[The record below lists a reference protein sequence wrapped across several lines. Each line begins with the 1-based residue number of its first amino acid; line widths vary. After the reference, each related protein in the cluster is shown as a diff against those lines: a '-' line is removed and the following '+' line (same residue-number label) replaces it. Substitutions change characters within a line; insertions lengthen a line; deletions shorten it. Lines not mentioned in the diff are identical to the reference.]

1 MHLLVVYLSILDVAQ
16 LALHRCVECTYC
28 TDGKSSNRIAEI
40 CYSYEFL
47 DDFITPKP
55 TVNSF
60 LVEFFGRHAVDKH
73 IEESETIIANQIA
86 LEEMAPKYKPTVQS
100 VRYTNDE
107 TAKDKPVLECEDNSS
122 WLQEK
127 FDPKNH
133 PLELMVSF
141 K

>member
-1 MHLLVVYLSILDVAQ
+1 MFSTLLDVAQ
-16 LALHRCVECTYC
+16 LALHQCVECTYC
-28 TDGKSSNRIAEI
+28 TDGKSSSEIATI

-47 DDFITPKP
+47 DDFVTPKP

-60 LVEFFGRHAVDKH
+60 LVECFGRHPTDKYN
-73 IEESETIIANQIA
+73 ERSETIIPNETA
-86 LEEMAPKYKPTVQS
+86 LEEIVPKFNPTVQDLQ
-100 VRYTNDE
+100 YTDYE
-107 TAKDKPVLECEDNSS
+107 SAKEQPVSDYGDNYY